1 MFRASDFK
9 CREVINLSDGERL
22 GFVFDME
29 INIETGEVCSIVVP
43 GREKVRLFGKCKGIV
58 IPWECIKKL
67 GEDTILVDLP
77 QQ

>member
-9 CREVINLSDGERL
+9 CREVINLADGERL

-29 INIETGEVCSIVVP
+29 INIETGKIEAVVVP
-43 GREKVRLFGKCKGIV
+43 GREKFRLFGKCEGTV

-77 QQ
+77 

>member
-9 CREVINLSDGERL
+9 YKEVINIADGQCL

-29 INIETGEVCSIVVP
+29 IDCESGEVRSLVVP
-43 GREKVRLFGKCKGIV
+43 GREKVKIFQKTEGIV
-58 IPWECIKKL
+58 IPWDSIKKF

-77 QQ
+77 